1 MIIQVRSF
9 WTFDLF
15 NFKRWVLK
23 FQLQALDSL
32 NDKKISWS
40 SEINK
45 SYPALAKFRQ
55 SLNCNF
61 KLPLFWVSSFFAWF
75 VIFFFSPKKQ
85 SFRRVRI
92 RTARPPQDWKNP
104 GVYILGI
111 VVLWYDIDC
120 NWLTFTKPLQLDC
133 PKNINSEYVGNGDL
147 FVNMHMTVEL
157 RRWLNDHY
165 NYLRASLRVK
175 LEQKLWNEL

>member
-23 FQLQALDSL
+23 FQLQALNSL

-75 VIFFFSPKKQ
+75 VIFFFPPKKQ

-104 GVYILGI
+104 GVYIYIGYSCSVI
-111 VVLWYDIDC
+111 WSWYR
-120 NWLTFTKPLQLDC
+120 LQLVNIYNC
-133 PKNINSEYVGNGDL
+133 KTSGLPKKY
-147 FVNMHMTVEL
+147 
-157 RRWLNDHY
+157 
-165 NYLRASLRVK
+165 
-175 LEQKLWNEL
+175 